1 MECHSLMR
9 MEQKVV
15 QEIQL
20 YQVCVGGLLTVL
32 ALEPNYCVPSSFREV
47 PMETQGCPVSGYS

>member
-1 MECHSLMR
+1 MR